1 MANFE
6 VKQYIA
12 RQLTEQAKILKL
24 SAYDQNGKSY
34 LRRYFYYCLDK
45 HMRNFLEKGSE
56 PRWVMVPGLRGVG
69 KTTVL
74 AQLFFAYQ
82 KRFNGRVLYVTLDEV
97 TKKMNSNLFAVL
109 DAYEELLGES
119 YPSLSENVL
128 LIVDEVHFDPEWQS
142 ALKSLYDKSRRVFII
157 STGSSAIAINRT
169 ADVARRSLV
178 EKMYPLKFT
187 EYIMLADTVS
197 KQDEVRFP
205 PKLGELISQ
214 SIFKSRNAEEVYS
227 GLRAVETQVRAY
239 WQKTDIRAIERY
251 IKYYSLP
258 SVLSYREDASIY
270 SVLNSVVDRI
280 VEKDLPTM
288 KSFSTEVLAKIPSLL
303 FLVASSDTRS
313 LAAFANDLKD
323 IDVKTLGTIFQVL
336 KDAELLLRVYPFSL
350 SAPKRVRKPSKYLF
364 FASSIRAALIHLTDS
379 RAIDI
384 QHRGKLLEDTVGM
397 YIYRHFASVIG
408 VSFGYDD
415 AQGGADFIID
425 TRSKRIAIETG
436 WNKKDGNQLI
446 KTMKE
451 TGAAYGLLIT
461 NSATIEHYDNIIVV
475 PFEYFFL
482 L

>member
-1 MANFE
+1 MVNSE

-24 SAYDQNGKSY
+24 SAYDQNGKAY
-34 LRRYFYYCLDK
+34 LKRYFYYCLDK
-45 HMRNFLEKGSE
+45 HVRSFLEKGNE
-56 PRWVMVPGLRGVG
+56 PRWLMVPGLRGVG

-82 KRFNGRVLYVTLDEV
+82 ERFNGRILYVTLDEV
-97 TKKMNSNLFAVL
+97 TKKINSNLFAVL

-119 YPSLSENVL
+119 YSSLSENVL
-128 LIVDEVHFDPEWQS
+128 LMVDEVHFDPEWQS
-142 ALKSLYDKSRRVFII
+142 ALKSLYDKSRRVFIV

-187 EYIMLADTVS
+187 EYIMLADTTS

-214 SIFKSRNAEEVYS
+214 SLFKSRNAEEVYAE
-227 GLRAVETQVRAY
+227 LRATETQVRGY

-258 SVLSYREDASIY
+258 SVLSYKEDASIY

-288 KSFSTEVLAKIPSLL
+288 KSFSTEILAKIPSLL

-313 LAAFANDLKD
+313 LTAFANDLKD

-336 KDAELLLRVYPFSL
+336 EDAELLLRVYPFSL

-364 FASSIRAALIHLTDS
+364 FASSIRAALIHLIDS

-397 YIYRHFASVIG
+397 YIYRNFAGIIG

-415 AQGGADFIID
+415 AQGGADFIVD
-425 TRSKRIAIETG
+425 TGSKRIAIETG
-436 WNKKDGNQLI
+436 WNKKDSNQLV

-451 TGAAYGLLIT
+451 TNAAYGLLIT
-461 NSATIEHYDNIIVV
+461 NSATVERYDNIITV